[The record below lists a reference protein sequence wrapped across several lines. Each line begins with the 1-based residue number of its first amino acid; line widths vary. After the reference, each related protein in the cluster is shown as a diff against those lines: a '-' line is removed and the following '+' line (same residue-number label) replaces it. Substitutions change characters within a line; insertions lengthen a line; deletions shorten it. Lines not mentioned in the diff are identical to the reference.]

1 MDRISSSNGPLAG
14 LTIIE
19 MAGIGPS
26 PFGVTLLADAGAQ
39 VIRIERQSGA
49 ASLSGA
55 TDPAQDPLLR
65 GRRCLCL
72 DLKQP
77 QGVEVVLR
85 MLQHADALV
94 EGYRPGVMERL
105 GLGPDPC
112 LARRPSLVYARMT
125 GWGQGGPLA
134 SEAGHDINYIALSG
148 ALHAI
153 GVPEHP
159 VPPLNLVGDFGGGG
173 ALLAFGVTSALLH
186 AARTGRGQV
195 VDTAMSDGA
204 ALLMAPFYAKL
215 AAGSWRDERGANIL
229 DGAAPHYGVYR
240 CADGKFVAIGPLE
253 PQFYESF
260 LSRLGLK
267 DDPHMNQ
274 RGQQEHWPK
283 LRERFEQLFAT
294 RARDEWCELFRGCDA
309 CVSPVL
315 SLAEAPH
322 HPHNV
327 ARATFMDAAG
337 AIVPGPAPR
346 FSNGERRMPPPPQ
359 RDPMVADELLHMTG
373 YSSAEIARLRDDGVV
388 RS

>member
-1 MDRISSSNGPLAG
+1 MDGNSGNEGPLAG

-19 MAGIGPS
+19 MAGIGPA

-55 TDPAQDPLLR
+55 TNPDQDPLLR
-65 GRRCLCL
+65 GRRCICL

-105 GLGPDPC
+105 GLGPDAC

-173 ALLAFGVTSALLH
+173 ALLAFGVTSALLQ

-195 VDTAMSDGA
+195 VDAAMSDGA

-215 AAGSWRDERGANIL
+215 AAGSWRDERGANML

-267 DDPHMNQ
+267 QDPLMNG
-274 RGQQEHWPK
+274 RGEQENWPR
-283 LRERFEQLFAT
+283 LRERLDQLFVT
-294 RARDEWCELFRGCDA
+294 RTRDEWCALFQGSDA

-315 SLAEAPH
+315 SLSEAPH

-327 ARATFMDAAG
+327 ARATFVDAAG
-337 AIVPGPAPR
+337 ALVPGPAPR
-346 FSNGERRMPPPPQ
+346 FSDVERRLPPPPQ
-359 RDPMVADELLHMTG
+359 REAAVTDELLHMAG
-373 YSSAEIARLRDDGVV
+373 YSSTEIGRLRDDHVL